1 MRKLLLL
8 LFLVTVFTEASAQFK
23 LGLRLA
29 PNVAYSRVQGTGN
42 QANSNAAN
50 TTVRFSF
57 GGVGDI
63 FFAENYAFST
73 GLWFTTKRAGVR
85 LGQSVQPDQ
94 ATSPSMNWAFN
105 LQYLQIP
112 LTMKFFTNEIAPDM
126 RVYFQLGPTLDALIN
141 QREVQNNYT
150 GSALL
155 NPIDVGVLL
164 GSGIEYVLGRNTV
177 AFGGISYNRG
187 LLNQA
192 RNRFSPD
199 IRVNVDVISLEAG
212 IKF

>member
-29 PNVAYSRVQGTGN
+29 PNLAYSRVQGSGN
-42 QANSNAAN
+42 QAGADNINP
-50 TTVRFSF
+50 TVRFSF
-57 GGVGDI
+57 GGIGDF

-85 LGQSVQPDQ
+85 FAQPVNNIREN
-94 ATSPSMNWAFN
+94 TFN

-112 LTMKFFTNEIAPDM
+112 VSMKFFTNEVAPDM
-126 RVYFQLGPTLDALIN
+126 RVYFQVGGTIDALIN
-141 QREVQNNYT
+141 QRERDNLAENR
-150 GSALL
+150 A
-155 NPIDVGVLL
+155 IDPLDIGVLL

-177 AFGGISYNRG
+177 VFGGLSYNRG

-192 RNRFSPD
+192 NNRRLNPD
-199 IRVNVDVISLEAG
+199 VRLNMDIVAIEAG